1 MAYDNPSGSLFVHD
15 KEQFAAL
22 CIALNQVNDI
32 LNVVDQKRF
41 DNEKL
46 TIEIKAVTKRCF
58 RVEVGGML
66 DITDEEIKEVLE
78 D

>member
-1 MAYDNPSGSLFVHD
+1 MAYDNPSGSIFVHD

-22 CIALNQVNDI
+22 CIALSQVEDM

-46 TIEIKAVTKRCF
+46 TIEIKAVTKTCF
-58 RVEVGGML
+58 RIEVGGML
-66 DITDEEIKEVLE
+66 DITDKEIKEVL
-78 D
+78 DN